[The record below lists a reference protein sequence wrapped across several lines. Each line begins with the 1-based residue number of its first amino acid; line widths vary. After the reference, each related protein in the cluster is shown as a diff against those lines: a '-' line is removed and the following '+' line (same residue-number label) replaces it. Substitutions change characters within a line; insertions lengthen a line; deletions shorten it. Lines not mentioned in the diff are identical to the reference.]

1 MRKGERVI
9 PREGILRRDGNK
21 NGERQQERKKEEER
35 EGRRRKQGFIGEELH
50 AYFASFTK
58 YKLEGDPTA
67 SGTRGKALGSPLSVE
82 AGQQGARE
90 RAMRLSGQTCLSH
103 LEPSHELHQDLVFS
117 H

>member
-1 MRKGERVI
+1 MGEG
-9 PREGILRRDGNK
+9 RETR
-21 NGERQQERKKEEER
+21 EER
-35 EGRRRKQGFIGEELH
+35 EGRRRKQGFIGEELN